1 MRILKVN
8 VLTGGVILPVIS
20 AMLFTALSATAG
32 NVTLTWDASATP
44 TTLGNAA
51 TGLLEFTYAPGNA
64 SVVSNITA
72 HPVDGGTIVLTG
84 DQIDLCSLSHVIMA
98 DVGELVFSNAV
109 KGAANIYCESTV
121 QEGRTLEY
129 SGANF
134 DTEYRAIFTNQNLD
148 DWMPFSTGNVG
159 GKGWWQADNI
169 KTYNIRHET
178 DGSLTAQRQGDI
190 GGGSMAVVKFQLR
203 QNGANIEGRVIYS
216 GYWDKTKGPVGTD
229 SDDVIANPVKY
240 GKFTNQGVSTSTKD
254 SGYGINKITMY
265 RVKGLPTVRFA
276 GGLDIVQVL
285 YARQFTHVI
294 YERAVT
300 GSAQLGYQA
309 DANGILTFRDPVY
322 NFDPS
327 AKAGGGKLSDYGL
340 KGAGVVE
347 FEATDA
353 LYGDETAYNSS
364 ATYTEWLNGNWVTV
378 AKGQQLS
385 KLKSATAL
393 FGGPSMHANWRGKS
407 CSLERLSIA
416 ADGLSATGQFQYLF
430 GGYQGSYTNR
440 CAGILVEFQQSG
452 QDVKMRATAA
462 RSYGGNV
469 PDGSSAATI
478 AQYRDNA
485 VAKYGTDLT
494 NQGVFTLSTNGSDG
508 NYGVYNPTLNFEYP
522 IPVKH
527 VTMGYYPGIR
537 NMAGSTAVPG
547 CKAQLIVK
555 GTNNTKMRYNP
566 SAANGHVLP
575 YTDGLLR
582 VQNGGE
588 VVQRK
593 PQNSYETMWVE
604 DRAQIYIEAGGVFKQ
619 QTYWGLGYKQRVDI
633 MGGEFRAYD
642 VPSAPQGQLV
652 LNLLTFSG
660 DVNFH
665 AGQIRSG
672 DITRAGYKQ
681 DAVWAVRG
689 ASAST
694 FGMPLMIWGAAEE
707 AAGGNTMTFAVNDVV
722 DGVDFTMNGAIT
734 RNASEPD
741 VLGVYKTGPGTMEL
755 NASYN
760 VGTTPTL
767 LMDGT
772 WLLNGSSLTAATSPY
787 TIDGGTLAVADGTAN
802 SLGVLTVGEAG
813 GGITLG
819 EGATLTFADSS
830 AADWTAGDNVTI
842 TGFAEKSIR
851 FGTSKNGLSDDQ
863 RNRLRTSDGKRL
875 YIDLE
880 GYLTRNVGIAVI
892 IR

>member
-1 MRILKVN
+1 MK
-8 VLTGGVILPVIS
+8 
-20 AMLFTALSATAG
+20 ALSTVICAFGAAFGLAFSASAG

-44 TTLGNAA
+44 ATLGNAA
-51 TGLLEFTYAPGNA
+51 TGLLEFTYDPGNA

-121 QEGRTLEY
+121 QDYNTNSY

-134 DTEYRAIFTNQNLD
+134 DMEYRTIFANQNLD
-148 DWMPFSTGNVG
+148 DWMPYETGNAG
-159 GKGWWQADNI
+159 GKGWWKTDGI

-178 DGSLTAQRQGDI
+178 DGSLTAQRQADL
-190 GGGSMAVVKFQLR
+190 GSGLMGIVKFQLK
-203 QNGANIEGRVIYS
+203 QNGANIDGRVIYA

-285 YARQFTHVI
+285 YARQFTHVV

-300 GSAQLGYQA
+300 GSAKLGYQA

-322 NFDPS
+322 MFDPS
-327 AKAGGGKLSDYGL
+327 AKAGGGKLSDFGL
-340 KGAGVVE
+340 QGSGTIE

-353 LYGDETAYNSS
+353 LYGDETAYDSS
-364 ATYTEWLNGNWVTV
+364 AYYTGWLTGNWVTV

-393 FGGPSMHANWRGKS
+393 FAGPSMHDMWRNKS
-407 CSLERLSIA
+407 CSLQLLSIA
-416 ADGLSATGQFQYLF
+416 ADGQSATGQFQYLF
-430 GGYQGSYTNR
+430 GGWLSGVTNR
-440 CAGILVEFQQSG
+440 CAAVFVQFQQSG
-452 QDVKMRATAA
+452 EDVQMRATAT
-462 RSYGGNV
+462 RSFGGNET
-469 PDGSSAATI
+469 PAA
-478 AQYRDNA
+478 DA
-485 VAKYGTDLT
+485 VARYGTDMT
-494 NQGVFTLSTNGSDG
+494 NKGTAFTLSTDGSAG
-508 NYGVYNPTLNFEYP
+508 NYGVRNPTLNFQYP

-527 VTMGYYPGIR
+527 ATMGYYPGIR
-537 NMAGSTAVPG
+537 KMAGSTAVPG

-619 QTYWGLGYKQRVDI
+619 QTYWGLGYKQHVDI

-642 VPSAPQGQLV
+642 VPSAPEGQLV

-689 ASAST
+689 ASASS
-694 FGMPLMIWGAAEE
+694 FELPLQLWGAAEE
-707 AAGGNTMTFAVNDVV
+707 AAGGNTMTFAVNDVA
-722 DGVDFTMNGAIT
+722 DGVDFTMNGVIT

-741 VLGVYKTGPGTMEL
+741 VLGVYKTGPGTMQL
-755 NASYN
+755 NKSYN
-760 VGTTPTL
+760 VGTTLTL
-767 LMDGT
+767 LMGGT

-787 TIDGGTLAVADGTAN
+787 TIDGGTLAAADGTAN
-802 SLGVLTVGEAG
+802 DLGVLTVGEAG

-819 EGATLTFADSS
+819 VGATLTFADSS
-830 AADWTAGDNVTI
+830 AATWMGAATDRVVI

-851 FGTSKNGLSDDQ
+851 FGTTKDGLTTEQ
-863 RNRLRTSDGKRL
+863 RVRLRTSDNKRL
-875 YIDLE
+875 WLDAE
-880 GYLTRNVGIAVI
+880 GYLTLTGPGSRLIV
-892 IR
+892 R